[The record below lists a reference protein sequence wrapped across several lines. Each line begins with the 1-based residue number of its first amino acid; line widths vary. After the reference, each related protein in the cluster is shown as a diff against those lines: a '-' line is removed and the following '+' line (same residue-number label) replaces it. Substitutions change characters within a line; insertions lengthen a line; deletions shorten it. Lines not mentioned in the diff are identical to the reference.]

1 MQAGGLVLSRCTC
14 QESARDDPRVPR
26 SAPTAG
32 QSWMLLQQGLPCT
45 SCPSSTGSSPQPAG
59 FARVIKRLP
68 RDAVEPATE
77 ACRGGLC
84 SRQHRLTMGLI
95 VGLYATVGL
104 ISLSTPVAS
113 QHAARRVTSGRSCAS
128 LRKDAGGWPARAS
141 TSVCSD
147 VPSLGAGPRPWS
159 SARKV
164 CEKAGAR
171 LCSAAEVAAGV
182 LRGTGIDSANAS
194 AAWTGTS
201 CGSGAS
207 YLAMRHASSSELS
220 DLLREFDTDDDGR
233 LRKHELQAVG
243 TPRRAA
249 SGAVRC
255 EAGTGLQLTACCADE
270 G

>member
-1 MQAGGLVLSRCTC
+1 MSYTG
-14 QESARDDPRVPR
+14 
-26 SAPTAG
+26 APTAG
-32 QSWMLLQQGLPCT
+32 QSWMVLQQGLPCT
-45 SCPSSTGSSPQPAG
+45 SCPSTTGSSPQQAG

-104 ISLSTPVAS
+104 MSLRPVGAPAAAAVAS

-128 LRKDAGGWPARAS
+128 LRKDVGGWPARAS

-220 DLLREFDTDDDGR
+220 DLLREFDTDDDGK

>member
-1 MQAGGLVLSRCTC
+1 MESEAITHTWVDNATAE
-14 QESARDDPRVPR
+14 ESA
-26 SAPTAG
+26 T
-32 QSWMLLQQGLPCT
+32 
-45 SCPSSTGSSPQPAG
+45 
-59 FARVIKRLP
+59 
-68 RDAVEPATE
+68 VEPATE

-104 ISLSTPVAS
+104 ISLGTPVAS

-220 DLLREFDTDDDGR
+220 DLLREFDNGADTLASR
-233 LRKHELQAVG
+233 LRALAARLPAYRRVAPAPRPVPLRVRLLRSARLGARRRVGLPHAAAHGREARGEDQA
-243 TPRRAA
+243 
-249 SGAVRC
+249 GA
-255 EAGTGLQLTACCADE
+255 G
-270 G
+270 